1 MSPDRLLRLFLAAGT
16 VLAPACGDGDG
27 TTSLPRRGP
36 SVASVTPGP
45 HAVGVDR
52 GAEATVR
59 FAEPVDPGSLNAAA
73 FHVFGRW
80 SGVMPGETTLDETRT
95 ELTFTPARPFHPGE
109 QVTVL
114 VSAGAL
120 RTPEGEALSP
130 GHAWTYWTA
139 PEPADLSV
147 SQEETIPVRR
157 PGEGRIQTYGAY
169 AGDLDGDGDSDLLV
183 PNERPADLRVFL
195 NDGSGGYSEPTV
207 HPIPGGAVPSTNEG
221 GDFDGDGVID
231 IAVGNIGNAVVSVF
245 LGVGDGTVRHHR
257 NLDAGEEVRGV
268 CVLDLETDGRPDI
281 VAAAVGGDRVT
292 VFRNEG
298 SGDFTPSAVA
308 DVGSGETSC
317 AVADFDE
324 DGLLDVAVGARGD
337 SQLGV
342 LLSDG
347 RGGLRKS
354 WQGSAGGNAWMLGA
368 GDVNGDGHADVV
380 SVSSDRGVMVVFLGD
395 GTGTLSQIAE
405 YAAGG
410 FPLAVDLGDLDGDGD
425 LDVVTSQ
432 FQSADFTLFE
442 NVGDGS
448 FREAARLPASSAGSC
463 AVLHDRDGDGDL
475 DVTGIDEVDDVLIL
489 FGN

>member
-1 MSPDRLLRLFLAAGT
+1 MSPGRLLQLFLAAGA
-16 VLAPACGDGDG
+16 VLAAACGDGDG
-27 TTSLPRRGP
+27 TTDPPREGP
-36 SVASVTPGP
+36 SVASVSPVP

-52 GAEATVR
+52 SAAATVR
-59 FAEPVDPGSLNAAA
+59 FDDPVDPGSLNAAA
-73 FHVFGRW
+73 VRVFGRW
-80 SGVMPGETTLDETRT
+80 SGVMPGEVTLDETRT
-95 ELTFTPARPFHPGE
+95 ELTFVPARTFHPGE
-109 QVTVL
+109 HVTVM
-114 VSAGAL
+114 VGAGAL

-130 GHAWTYWTA
+130 GHAWTFWTA
-139 PEPADLSV
+139 PEPADLAMAH
-147 SQEETIPVRR
+147 EETISVRR
-157 PGEGRIQTYGAY
+157 PGEERIQTYGAY

-183 PNERPADLRVFL
+183 PNERSADLRIFL
-195 NDGSGGYSEPTV
+195 NDGSGGYSGPTV
-207 HPIPGGAVPSTNEG
+207 YPIPGGAVPSTNEG
-221 GDFDGDGVID
+221 ADFDGDGVID
-231 IAVGNIGNAVVSVF
+231 VAVGNIGNAVVSVF
-245 LGVGDGTVRHHR
+245 LGEGDGTIRHHR

-268 CVLDLETDGRPDI
+268 CVVDLETDGRPEI
-281 VAAAVGGDRVT
+281 VAAAVEGDRVT

-298 SGDFTPSAVA
+298 SGAFTPSAVA

-354 WQGSAGGNAWMLGA
+354 WQGFAGGNAWMLGA

-380 SVSSDRGVMVVFLGD
+380 SVSSHRGVMVVFLGD
-395 GTGTLSQIAE
+395 GTGELSRAGE
-405 YAAGG
+405 YAAGE

-425 LDVVTSQ
+425 LDAVTSQ
-432 FQSADFTLFE
+432 FESSDFTVFE
-442 NVGDGS
+442 NLGDGT

-463 AVLHDRDGDGDL
+463 AILHDRDGDGDL